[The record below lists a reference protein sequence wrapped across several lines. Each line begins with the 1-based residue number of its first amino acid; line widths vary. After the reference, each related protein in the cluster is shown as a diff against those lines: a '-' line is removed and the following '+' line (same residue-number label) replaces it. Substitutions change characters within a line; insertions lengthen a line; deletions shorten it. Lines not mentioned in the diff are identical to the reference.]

1 MILLKTE
8 VVKNNGM
15 IYQCQIFTLND
26 SLRNVPMFKKSLY
39 LMYSKGSA
47 FPALWSRPSES
58 HIMWKTLHVSESH
71 KPYAGLCLKEQ
82 TVLQLRV
89 FVQLARRGRTELA
102 KCKIP
107 FSPCHH
113 STLPCQL
120 FLRHSLSAISTK
132 KQDTGKFHCWKAD
145 HILYSASPCHDAPY
159 KISNVVFS
167 TFGI

>member
-1 MILLKTE
+1 MSVFNVLKGICIPCIVIKTIRE
-8 VVKNNGM
+8 PHNVENASCEWKSRAVLRR
-15 IYQCQIFTLND
+15 TLPQGTD
-26 SLRNVPMFKKSLY
+26 STTTQS
-39 LMYSKGSA
+39 
-47 FPALWSRPSES
+47 
-58 HIMWKTLHVSESH
+58 
-71 KPYAGLCLKEQ
+71 
-82 TVLQLRV
+82 V

-120 FLRHSLSAISTK
+120 YLRHSLSTISIK

-167 TFGI
+167 TFVWYNQKMWNNKTRGALVSLMGTE

>member
-1 MILLKTE
+1 
-8 VVKNNGM
+8 M

-26 SLRNVPMFKKSLY
+26 SLRNVPMFKKKSVFNVL
-39 LMYSKGSA
+39 KGICI
-47 FPALWSRPSES
+47 PCIVIETIRD
-58 HIMWKTLHVSESH
+58 HITWKTLHVSESH

-120 FLRHSLSAISTK
+120 FLRHSLSAISIK